1 MTGLNAGI
9 LQPLVAGWI
18 IGAAI
23 GLLETALVVIA
34 VARSARWP
42 EQLSGFRVSVPA
54 FTIAMANAMLIGW
67 TLIGLL
73 MGALWIAI
81 PMPRFAIGVGLAG
94 LGVIGLYG
102 YVRGL
107 EHRGEASLVVGSGL
121 LATVAF
127 AGVLPVLATWR

>member
-1 MTGLNAGI
+1 MTGFDPDI
-9 LQPLVAGWI
+9 LRPLLAGWI

-34 VARSARWP
+34 VARSPRWP
-42 EQLSGFRVSVPA
+42 DQLSYFRVSIPA

-73 MGALWIAI
+73 MGALWIAV
-81 PMPRFAIGVGLAG
+81 PMPRFAIGVGAAG
-94 LGVIGLYG
+94 LGVVALYA
-102 YVRGL
+102 YIRGL
-107 EHRGEASLVVGSGL
+107 ERRGEASLVLGSAL

-127 AGVLPVLATWR
+127 AGVLPVLATWE